1 MRYGTLLVC
10 LNAHNN
16 KYMSEPSTK
25 VQDFEN
31 HIRFYPPYH
40 FVFLPLVGAMLGGS
54 IYCIFHFPERR
65 LEWVAI
71 ASLFFMMLFLA
82 FMLRQHYSIGNQ
94 DRIIRLEVRLRY
106 YQITGQ
112 RFEPLEAR
120 LSFPQIAA
128 LRFAPDDEL
137 PALVQK
143 TLAEHLSPN
152 SIKKQIRNWLPDY
165 MRL

>member
-1 MRYGTLLVC
+1 
-10 LNAHNN
+10 
-16 KYMSEPSTK
+16 MSEARSAK
-25 VQDFEN
+25 QDYEN

-40 FVFLPLVGAMLGGS
+40 FVFLPILALLLGGS
-54 IYCIFHFPERR
+54 IYCAVHFPERR
-65 LEWVAI
+65 LEWAGI
-71 ASLFFMMLFLA
+71 ASLFFMMLTLA
-82 FMLRQHYSIGNQ
+82 FMLRQHYSLGNQ
-94 DRIIRLEVRLRY
+94 DRIIRLEMRLRY

-112 RFEPLEAR
+112 RFEIPEAQ

-143 TLAEHLSPN
+143 ALAEHLSPK
-152 SIKKQIRNWLPDY
+152 SIKKQIRNWLPDH